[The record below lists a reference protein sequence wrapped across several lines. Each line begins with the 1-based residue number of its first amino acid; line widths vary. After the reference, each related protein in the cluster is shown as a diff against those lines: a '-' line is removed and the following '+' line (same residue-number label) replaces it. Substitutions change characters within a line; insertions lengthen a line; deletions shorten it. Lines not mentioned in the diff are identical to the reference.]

1 VQFSALVY
9 SVNEPGGTA
18 LINVTLSTASVLT
31 VTVNYA
37 TNNGTATAGS
47 DYTPA
52 SGVLTFAPGV
62 TSQTFP
68 VPILDDLLDEPD
80 ETVALALS
88 VPTNATLGAP
98 NTAALTILDNDT
110 APTVQ
115 FSSGTYTVNENGG
128 PASITV
134 NLSTASALTVTVNYA
149 TSDGTATVGS
159 DYTLTSGFVTFAPGV
174 TSQTFPVPIL
184 DDLLD
189 EPDETVALTL
199 SAPTNATLGA
209 PNVATLTILDN
220 DIAPT
225 VQFSA
230 ANYTVG
236 EAAGTAPIT
245 VTLSAASALTVTVDY
260 ATSNGIPPNA
270 ALAGSD
276 YLPISGTLTFLPLQ
290 TVQTFVVTIIN
301 DAGQEPPPPTPPA
314 DESFTLTLSNS
325 VNATPGTPN
334 PATVSI
340 TDDDTGACSGTN
352 PPGVIDIGPPDCRW
366 TVVSTT
372 IFTDIIATGGLFI
385 AGDSNPDYDLVY
397 YEREA
402 DPGSTGF
409 IDMDR
414 VTVQISTDN
423 ITWYTVFWWG
433 DGLLDTN
440 TNIGQAGYGGAE
452 LNNTPIPMSEPPL
465 YRSSTGPITGIA
477 IDVDNSPVPPP
488 PGLYRFVSITGDLQ
502 ADVDSI
508 EVLP

>member
-1 VQFSALVY
+1 
-9 SVNEPGGTA
+9 
-18 LINVTLSTASVLT
+18 
-31 VTVNYA
+31 
-37 TNNGTATAGS
+37 
-47 DYTPA
+47 
-52 SGVLTFAPGV
+52 
-62 TSQTFP
+62 
-68 VPILDDLLDEPD
+68 
-80 ETVALALS
+80 
-88 VPTNATLGAP
+88 
-98 NTAALTILDNDT
+98 LTILDDDL

-115 FSSGTYTVNENGG
+115 FSAGNYTVNENGG

-134 NLSTASALTVTVNYA
+134 NLSPTSALTVTVNYA
-149 TSDGTATVGS
+149 TSDGTATAGS
-159 DYTLTSGFVTFAPGV
+159 DYTPASGVVTFAPGV
-174 TSQTFPVPIL
+174 TNQTFPVPIL

-199 SAPTNATLGA
+199 STPTNATLGA
-209 PNVATLTILDN
+209 PSAATLTILD
-220 DIAPT
+220 DDLAPT

-230 ANYTVG
+230 GNYTVG

-276 YLPISGTLTFLPLQ
+276 YISTSGTLTFLPLQ
-290 TVQTFVVTIIN
+290 TVQTFAVTIIN
-301 DAGQEPPPPTPPA
+301 DIGQEPPPPPA
-314 DESFTLTLSNS
+314 GESFTLTLSNS
-325 VNATPGTPN
+325 ANATLGMTN
-334 PATVSI
+334 PATVTI
-340 TDDDTGACSGTN
+340 TDDDAVPCSGSN
-352 PPGVIDIGPPDCRW
+352 PPGVIDMGPPDCRW

-372 IFTDIIATGGLFI
+372 VFTDITATGGPPI
-385 AGDSNPDYDLVY
+385 TADTIDPDYDLVY

-414 VTVQISTDN
+414 VTVEISADN
-423 ITWYTVFWWG
+423 VTWYTVFVWG
-433 DGLLDTN
+433 DGVLDTN

-477 IDVDNSPVPPP
+477 IDVDAPLSAAGVL
-488 PGLYRFVSITGDLQ
+488 PGLSSYPFVRITGSVQ

>member
-1 VQFSALVY
+1 
-9 SVNEPGGTA
+9 VNENGVTA
-18 LINVTLSTASVLT
+18 LINVTLSGASALT

-37 TNNGTATAGS
+37 TSDGTATNGSDYTAASQTVIFAPGVTNQTFSVPILDDLLDELDETVALALSAPTNATLGAPSAATLTILDDDLAPTVQFSAGSYTVNENGGPASITVNLSPASALTVTVNYATSDGTATAGN

-52 SGVLTFAPGV
+52 SGVVTFAPGV
-62 TSQTFP
+62 TSQTFT

-88 VPTNATLGAP
+88 TPTNATLGAP
-98 NTAALTILDNDT
+98 
-110 APTVQ
+110 
-115 FSSGTYTVNENGG
+115 
-128 PASITV
+128 
-134 NLSTASALTVTVNYA
+134 SA
-149 TSDGTATVGS
+149 
-159 DYTLTSGFVTFAPGV
+159 
-174 TSQTFPVPIL
+174 
-184 DDLLD
+184 
-189 EPDETVALTL
+189 
-199 SAPTNATLGA
+199 
-209 PNVATLTILDN
+209 ATLTILD
-220 DIAPT
+220 DDLAPT

-230 ANYTVG
+230 GNFTVG

-245 VTLSAASALTVTVDY
+245 VTLSTASALTVTVDY
-260 ATSNGIPPNA
+260 ATSNGIPPNIA
-270 ALAGSD
+270 IAGSD
-276 YLPISGTLTFLPLQ
+276 YIPISGTLTFLPLQ
-290 TVQTFVVTIIN
+290 TVQTFTVTIIN
-301 DAGQEPPPPTPPA
+301 DAGQEPPPPPA
-314 DESFTLTLSNS
+314 GESFTLTLSNS
-325 VNATPGTPN
+325 VNATLGTPN
-334 PATVSI
+334 PATVTI
-340 TDDDTGACSGTN
+340 TDDDAVPCSGSN

-372 IFTDIIATGGLFI
+372 IFTDIIATGGILI
-385 AGDSNPDYDLVY
+385 TGDSNPDYDLVY

-402 DPGSTGF
+402 DPGSTGV

-414 VTVQISTDN
+414 VTVEISADN

-433 DGLLDTN
+433 DGVLDTN